1 MKNHPETDHCGFDRN
16 ASISEDCYVCT
27 CGYVDRETPNPR
39 PSQLTEQVRGAIAAG
54 PALLPPTH
62 PEAIK
67 YGKKR
72 ETAKEFAER
81 VALLARELCDLA
93 LKGLDTRLPEVAE
106 LIEALRPLAMLGGP
120 DDGCAAA
127 FHDIEDDTLVYEN
140 SGKCITA
147 GDVRAARKL
156 VSRYAQPIA
165 TAERRRSPLAEY
177 CNACKKTVAKPCMLV
192 EECPHYAGGDMNS
205 SIMERK

>member
-72 ETAKEFAER
+72 ETAREFAER
-81 VALLARELCDLA
+81 VALLAISDFSPRPEGLGLQAAQGAFRCAEQALGLLQECDEAFSNAEVDAALVKAFGHDGASVFRERVRRA
-93 LKGLDTRLPEVAE
+93 LV
-106 LIEALRPLAMLGGP
+106 
-120 DDGCAAA
+120 
-127 FHDIEDDTLVYEN
+127 
-140 SGKCITA
+140 
-147 GDVRAARKL
+147 
-156 VSRYAQPIA
+156 
-165 TAERRRSPLAEY
+165 SPLAEY

-192 EECPHYAGGDMNS
+192 EECPHYADGDMNS

>member
-81 VALLARELCDLA
+81 VALLAISDFSPR
-93 LKGLDTRLPEVAE
+93 PEVAGSE
-106 LIEALRPLAMLGGP
+106 VDALRRGQALAVVPLVGNVLDHWDSLP
-120 DDGCAAA
+120 NDLKDHIREIDDGLEQAIDAVQDA
-127 FHDIEDDTLVYEN
+127 MENHEPDT
-140 SGKCITA
+140 S
-147 GDVRAARKL
+147 
-156 VSRYAQPIA
+156 
-165 TAERRRSPLAEY
+165 RSPRGEK
-177 CNACKKTVAKPCMLV
+177 N
-192 EECPHYAGGDMNS
+192 HG
-205 SIMERK
+205 

>member
-72 ETAKEFAER
+72 ETAEEFAER
-81 VALLARELCDLA
+81 VALLAISDFSPRPEAAQKLPPLPDEIQEWCWHMDLHVTEHDLQHA
-93 LKGLDTRLPEVAE
+93 GK
-106 LIEALRPLAMLGGP
+106 ALR
-120 DDGCAAA
+120 AAWP
-127 FHDIEDDTLVYEN
+127 HISKWLKEHVGQ
-140 SGKCITA
+140 GKPGVPFA
-147 GDVRAARKL
+147 VSPL
-156 VSRYAQPIA
+156 VSI
-165 TAERRRSPLAEY
+165 TKEKS
-177 CNACKKTVAKPCMLV
+177 
-192 EECPHYAGGDMNS
+192 
-205 SIMERK
+205 